1 MTEQYGKSIMK
12 KNESLFT
19 KITYFPLFPIVF
31 LNCYIFYFPKP
42 KYIYSK
48 KKNQHFDFIHLSKTE
63 PERNISKDIKTNDIL
78 LLMRVSDKH
87 QKITQAAVK
96 VFARKGFFNA
106 RISDIAKE
114 AKVADGTIYLYFNN
128 KYDILISLFEDEIGK
143 IIVKVKLLLENETD
157 PVKMLE
163 IYAIHHLS
171 LLDDQK
177 ELVEVLQMEL
187 RQSNK
192 FIKEYRNTKFIEY
205 IDIVSDIVHKGQESG
220 HFRKEVMPGIVK
232 RAFFGALDEMS
243 RLWSLSAKP
252 HYSLEETAKQI
263 SDIFLHG
270 LITRSN

>member
-1 MTEQYGKSIMK
+1 
-12 KNESLFT
+12 
-19 KITYFPLFPIVF
+19 
-31 LNCYIFYFPKP
+31 
-42 KYIYSK
+42 
-48 KKNQHFDFIHLSKTE
+48 
-63 PERNISKDIKTNDIL
+63 
-78 LLMRVSDKH
+78 MRVSDKH

-171 LLDDQK
+171 LLEDQK

-243 RLWSLSAKP
+243 RLWALSAKP
-252 HYSLEETAKQI
+252 HYTLEETAKQI

-270 LITRSN
+270 LVARSN

>member
-1 MTEQYGKSIMK
+1 
-12 KNESLFT
+12 
-19 KITYFPLFPIVF
+19 
-31 LNCYIFYFPKP
+31 
-42 KYIYSK
+42 
-48 KKNQHFDFIHLSKTE
+48 
-63 PERNISKDIKTNDIL
+63 
-78 LLMRVSDKH
+78 MRVSDKH

-143 IIVKVKLLLENETD
+143 IILRVKLLLENETD
-157 PVKMLE
+157 PLKMLE
-163 IYAIHHLS
+163 IYAVHHLS
-171 LLDDQK
+171 LLRDQK

-205 IDIVSDIVHKGQESG
+205 VDIISDIIHKGQQSG
-220 HFRKEVMPGIVK
+220 DFLPEIKPGIVK

-252 HYSLEETAKQI
+252 HYSLEETAKDI
-263 SDIFLHG
+263 SGIFLHG
-270 LITRSN
+270 IVARHN